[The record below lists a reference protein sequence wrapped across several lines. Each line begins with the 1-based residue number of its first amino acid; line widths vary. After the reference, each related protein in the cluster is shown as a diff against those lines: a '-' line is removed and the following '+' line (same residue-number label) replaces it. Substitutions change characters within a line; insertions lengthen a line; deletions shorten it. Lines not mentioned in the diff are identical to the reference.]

1 MNQILGD
8 YVKLTKP
15 LIMSLLLVTAL
26 GGMVFAAEGWPDIRL
41 VMAVLVGG
49 ALASGGA
56 SALNHAMEPE
66 LDRRMRRTGDRPVA
80 SERISV
86 KSATL
91 FGLALNVLSFA
102 VLYWQANLLAA
113 AIAMAGSVLYVGFYT
128 YMLKQSTIH
137 NIVVGGIGGAVPP
150 LVGWAAVSGT
160 VELEGIFLLAII
172 FFWTPPHFW
181 ALALLIR
188 DDYEAARVPMLP
200 VIKGNDVT
208 ATWMFAYAI
217 LLIPLSCLLYFANS
231 SLGFM
236 YLGVAAL
243 LGVGFVWYCWKLI
256 KSNTRASAASV
267 YKFSLL
273 YLPVL
278 FVVIMIDASLSI

>member
-41 VMAVLVGG
+41 VMAELVGG

-91 FGLALNVLSFA
+91 FGLALNGLSFA

-267 YKFSLL
+267 YKFTLM
-273 YLPVL
+273 YLPVR